1 MKEIV
6 YQVTNPM
13 GVHARPC
20 ALLAQCCVNFK
31 SIVTVAANG
40 KVADGRNVLELLAL
54 RVKVGDTLTIQVNGE
69 DEDQAWR
76 AVQAVIDKEFNEK
89 KAAKLLRI
97 AFFGAKDYDRIF
109 SAN

>member
-54 RVKVGDTLTIQVNGE
+54 RVKVGDTLTMQVKG
-69 DEDQAWR
+69 
-76 AVQAVIDKEFNEK
+76 EK
-89 KAAKLLRI
+89 KTRVKEREPIIRTSIILHLIWGR
-97 AFFGAKDYDRIF
+97 RP
-109 SAN
+109 